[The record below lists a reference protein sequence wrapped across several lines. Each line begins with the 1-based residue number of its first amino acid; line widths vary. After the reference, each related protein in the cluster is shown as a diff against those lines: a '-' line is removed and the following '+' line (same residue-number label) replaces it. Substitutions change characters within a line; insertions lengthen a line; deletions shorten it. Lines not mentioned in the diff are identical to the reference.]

1 MGLAIAIVYIVGW
14 LATAAVGRSRANI
27 SQWGRLSAA
36 TIFGSLPWFGTQ
48 MATMFAWPVVLCVW
62 LARGRPPSP
71 WKSTT
76 TRNGTIV
83 IRRRTANQ
91 R

>member
-1 MGLAIAIVYIVGW
+1 MGIAITIAYLVGCI
-14 LATAAVGRSRANI
+14 AAAGVGRSRANI
-27 SQWGRLSAA
+27 SQGGRLSAA

-48 MATMFAWPVVLCVW
+48 MATMAVWPIFLCVW

-71 WKSTT
+71 WKSTR

-83 IRRRTANQ
+83 VRRRTAN
-91 R
+91 